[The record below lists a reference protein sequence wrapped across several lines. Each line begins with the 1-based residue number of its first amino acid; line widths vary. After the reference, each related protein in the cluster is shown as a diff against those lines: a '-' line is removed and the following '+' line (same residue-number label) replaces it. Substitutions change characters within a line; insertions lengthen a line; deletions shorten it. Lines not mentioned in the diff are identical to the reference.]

1 MTRRLSVA
9 TRAAA
14 VVAVAGAFV
23 VAGAGSGQAADDPVG
38 DLVGQVG
45 SVLTVP
51 TGAVPTDLPTG
62 GLPTGIPTGLP
73 TGLPGTS
80 GTQTPGSTATAPANQ
95 PKANASSAP
104 KGSSASAPRQG
115 AAPTSAPGATAAGSS
130 PIGSFCI
137 IPKTGSPAFEV
148 AGDLLGQDLAG
159 PLIEQFPQ
167 AAQPCPADAIP
178 VGDYLGAINVNVD
191 GLLGACVRITKEVAP
206 LQTSLVVLD
215 TELIKTL
222 TDAGLPLQQLVV
234 PCPAGAAPAAPGA
247 GSPQQPGSAGP
258 VSAASSVRANSAA
271 PRLAYTGADILPMTA
286 AGLALLVLGGMSM
299 RASSVVARVTGGQR
313 RH

>member
-1 MTRRLSVA
+1 
-9 TRAAA
+9 
-14 VVAVAGAFV
+14 
-23 VAGAGSGQAADDPVG
+23 VG
-38 DLVGQVG
+38 DLLGQVG
-45 SVLTVP
+45 TVLPVP

-62 GLPTGIPTGLP
+62 GLPSGLPSGLP
-73 TGLPGTS
+73 TGLPGTP
-80 GTQTPGSTATAPANQ
+80 GTGTPGATGSTATAPAQN
-95 PKANASSAP
+95 PRGAATSAP
-104 KGSSASAPRQG
+104 KGSSASASTQA

-130 PIGSFCI
+130 PVGSFCI
-137 IPKTGSPAFEV
+137 IPKAGSPAFEV

-167 AAQPCPADAIP
+167 AAQPCPEGAIP
-178 VGDYLGAINVNVD
+178 AGDYLGAIDLDVD

-234 PCPAGAAPAAPGA
+234 PCPAGAAASPSAPGA
-247 GSPQQPGSAGP
+247 GSPQQP
-258 VSAASSVRANSAA
+258 SAATPAVRPASARANSAT
-271 PRLAYTGADILPMTA
+271 PQLAYTGADILPLTA

-299 RASSVVARVTGGQR
+299 RASTVVARLTGGQR